1 MKLNFHIWK
10 SHKFAKLRQIVP
22 PFFYE
27 MIRPRAQRGKCWI
40 WNSQAYSNVFFE
52 NRQFSPKSG
61 LGTLMFRYDTGRH
74 IWSGCISLHQ
84 APRIS
89 CPLDL
94 VVRICLCGECFSLLQ
109 STQLEGDRA
118 ARGHSLWIEKRKED
132 RMNKQKER
140 TNDMD
145 KQIKKARTT

>member
-1 MKLNFHIWK
+1 
-10 SHKFAKLRQIVP
+10 
-22 PFFYE
+22 

-52 NRQFSPKSG
+52 NRQFAPKSG

-132 RMNKQKER
+132 RMNNVSRFALINVIEFSSVAPPICGPFWISVGRRQLAIAE
-140 TNDMD
+140 
-145 KQIKKARTT
+145 